1 MMEKFKQGPVGFMNL
16 MPSGPPAMGRNLGLW
31 FVYCLLVGLFA
42 AYLTGR
48 LLEAGSDYLVVFRV
62 VGTSSFMAYG
72 LANLVDSVWK
82 AQPWGTTVR
91 HTFDGLVYSLL
102 TAGVFGWLW
111 P

>member
-1 MMEKFKQGPVGFMNL
+1 MKPKR
-16 MPSGPPAMGRNLGLW
+16 SA
-31 FVYCLLVGLFA
+31 
-42 AYLTGR
+42 R
-48 LLEAGSDYLVVFRV
+48 LRTPRPRQSVRLRTTDGEGSDYLVVFRV

-91 HTFDGLVYSLL
+91 HTVDGLVYSLL